1 MKSKLSA
8 ALVAAACALV
18 LSFGA
23 ANADIITLDVAGTMI
38 AESGTASCSP
48 ACTLGGSFV
57 LDNSTGHLISSN
69 ITMAG
74 ESPSVGPF
82 TTSVSTFNQGVG
94 GSGATGLEFIDTPD
108 FSSTNDLLIL
118 SITGDLTGFTGGAL
132 NASFDLTY
140 AQTPLRAAVWILS
153 SGLLTQAAAAVP
165 GPIAGAGLPGLV
177 MACGGL
183 IGWWRRGQK
192 IA

>member
-8 ALVAAACALV
+8 ALVAAGCALV

-57 LDNSTGHLISSN
+57 LDNSTGHLISSH

-74 ESPSVGPF
+74 R
-82 TTSVSTFNQGVG
+82 NR
-94 GSGATGLEFIDTPD
+94 
-108 FSSTNDLLIL
+108 SSSLLKNL
-118 SITGDLTGFTGGAL
+118 PKPRRSRCLTGF
-132 NASFDLTY
+132 S
-140 AQTPLRAAVWILS
+140 VC
-153 SGLLTQAAAAVP
+153 V
-165 GPIAGAGLPGLV
+165 
-177 MACGGL
+177 
-183 IGWWRRGQK
+183 
-192 IA
+192 

>member
-8 ALVAAACALV
+8 ALVAAGCALV

-74 ESPSVGPF
+74 GSHRAWALSLHRFQPSTRGW
-82 TTSVSTFNQGVG
+82 GV
-94 GSGATGLEFIDTPD
+94 A
-108 FSSTNDLLIL
+108 
-118 SITGDLTGFTGGAL
+118 
-132 NASFDLTY
+132 
-140 AQTPLRAAVWILS
+140 AQQV
-153 SGLLTQAAAAVP
+153 
-165 GPIAGAGLPGLV
+165 
-177 MACGGL
+177 
-183 IGWWRRGQK
+183 
-192 IA
+192 